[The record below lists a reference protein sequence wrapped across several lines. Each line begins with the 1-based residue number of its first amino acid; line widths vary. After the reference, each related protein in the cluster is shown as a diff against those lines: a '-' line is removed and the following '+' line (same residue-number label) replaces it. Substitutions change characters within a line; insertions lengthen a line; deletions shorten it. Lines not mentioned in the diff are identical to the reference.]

1 MNFSIAIDGPSA
13 SGKSVLAMRIARHL
27 HMIHINTGSMYRA
40 VAYLVAQKKLSI
52 NNDLEEILT
61 MIDQMDLQ
69 LKADQKV
76 FLDQVDITLALR
88 EETISLLASDISK
101 NRLVREKLVEKQQA
115 MAKQMDCVMDG
126 RDIGTVVLPQAQVK
140 IFLTASTHVRAMRRF
155 LELKA
160 RGLNPVFEELKQDL
174 MVRDYQDRHRQES
187 PLRPADD
194 AIIIDTSALSLDE
207 VFEEILTIIE
217 KKKKGVVTHD

>member
-1 MNFSIAIDGPSA
+1 MSFLIAIDGPSA

-27 HMIHINTGSMYRA
+27 QMIHINTGSMYRA
-40 VAYLVAQKKLSI
+40 VAYVVAQKELSI
-52 NNDLEEILT
+52 ESDLDEILT
-61 MIDQMDLQ
+61 MIDKMDLQ
-69 LKADQKV
+69 LKADQRV
-76 FLDQVDITLALR
+76 FLNQVDITLALR

-101 NRLVREKLVEKQQA
+101 NRWVREKLVEKQQA
-115 MAKQMDCVMDG
+115 MAQQMDCVMDG

-140 IFLTASTHVRAMRRF
+140 IFLTASTQVRAMRRF

-160 RGLNPVFEELKQDL
+160 RGLNPQFEELKQDL

-187 PLRPADD
+187 PLRPAED

-207 VFEEILTIIE
+207 VFDEILMIIE

>member
-140 IFLTASTHVRAMRRF
+140 IFLTASIHVRAMRRF

>member
-140 IFLTASTHVRAMRRF
+140 IYLTASTHVRAMRRF

-160 RGLNPVFEELKQDL
+160 RGLNPEFDELKQDL

>member
-1 MNFSIAIDGPSA
+1 MSFSIAIDGPSA

-27 HMIHINTGSMYRA
+27 QMIHINTGSMYRA
-40 VAYLVAQKKLSI
+40 VAYVVAQKELSI
-52 NNDLEEILT
+52 ESDLDEILT
-61 MIDQMDLQ
+61 MIDKMDLQ

-76 FLDQVDITLALR
+76 FLNQVDITLALR

-101 NRLVREKLVEKQQA
+101 NRWVREKLVEKQQA
-115 MAKQMDCVMDG
+115 MAQQMDCVMDG

-140 IFLTASTHVRAMRRF
+140 IFLTASTQVRAMRRF

-160 RGLNPVFEELKQDL
+160 RGLNPQFEELKQDL

-187 PLRPADD
+187 PLRPAED

-207 VFEEILTIIE
+207 VFDEILIIIE

>member
-1 MNFSIAIDGPSA
+1 MSFSIAIDGPSA

-27 HMIHINTGSMYRA
+27 QMIHINTGSMYRA
-40 VAYLVAQKKLSI
+40 VAYVVAQKQLSI
-52 NNDLEEILT
+52 KSNLDEILT
-61 MIDQMDLQ
+61 MIDEMDLQ

-115 MAKQMDCVMDG
+115 MAQQMDCVMDG

-140 IFLTASTHVRAMRRF
+140 IFLTASTQVRAMRRF

-160 RGLNPVFEELKQDL
+160 RGLNPQFEELKQDL

-187 PLRPADD
+187 PLRPAED

-207 VFEEILTIIE
+207 VFEEILMIIE
-217 KKKKGVVTHD
+217 EKKKGVVTHD

>member
-1 MNFSIAIDGPSA
+1 MSFSIAIDGPSA

-27 HMIHINTGSMYRA
+27 QMIHINTGSMYRA
-40 VAYLVAQKKLSI
+40 VAYVVAQKELSI
-52 NNDLEEILT
+52 ESDLDEILT
-61 MIDQMDLQ
+61 MIDKMDLQ

-76 FLDQVDITLALR
+76 FLNQVDITLALR

-101 NRLVREKLVEKQQA
+101 NRWVREKLVEKQQA
-115 MAKQMDCVMDG
+115 MAQQMDCVMDG

-140 IFLTASTHVRAMRRF
+140 IFLTASTQVRAMRRF

-160 RGLNPVFEELKQDL
+160 RGLNPQFEELKQDL

-187 PLRPADD
+187 PLRPAED

-207 VFEEILTIIE
+207 VFDEILMIIE

>member
-1 MNFSIAIDGPSA
+1 MSFLIAIDGPSA

-27 HMIHINTGSMYRA
+27 QMIHINTGSMYRA
-40 VAYLVAQKKLSI
+40 VAYVVAQKELSI
-52 NNDLEEILT
+52 ESDLDEILT
-61 MIDQMDLQ
+61 MIDKMDLQ
-69 LKADQKV
+69 LKADQRV
-76 FLDQVDITLALR
+76 FLNQVDITLALR

-101 NRLVREKLVEKQQA
+101 NRWVREKLVQKQQA
-115 MAKQMDCVMDG
+115 MAQQMDCVMDG

-140 IFLTASTHVRAMRRF
+140 IFLTASTQVRAMRRF

-160 RGLNPVFEELKQDL
+160 RGLNPQFEELKQDL

-187 PLRPADD
+187 PLRPAED

-207 VFEEILTIIE
+207 VFDEILMIIE

>member
-1 MNFSIAIDGPSA
+1 
-13 SGKSVLAMRIARHL
+13 
-27 HMIHINTGSMYRA
+27 
-40 VAYLVAQKKLSI
+40 
-52 NNDLEEILT
+52 
-61 MIDQMDLQ
+61 
-69 LKADQKV
+69 
-76 FLDQVDITLALR
+76 LR

-101 NRLVREKLVEKQQA
+101 NRWVREKLVEKQQA
-115 MAKQMDCVMDG
+115 MAQQMDCVMDG

-140 IFLTASTHVRAMRRF
+140 IFLTASTQVRAMRRF

-160 RGLNPVFEELKQDL
+160 RGLNPQFEELKQDL

-187 PLRPADD
+187 PLRPAED

-207 VFEEILTIIE
+207 VFDEILMIIE